1 LTQLNNSINLE
12 RATLYTTHPDIQK
25 TPLLFTMSTHN
36 RISVWT
42 CDKCDAT
49 FEPGTDCF
57 PCEEGHACL
66 NCAAA
71 VSDTWKCCI
80 CADEYVPGEMTC
92 IPMGSQNACFACLCE
107 RMDKMI
113 GSEEHYLPVFDE
125 FMLRPWDF
133 EKALF
138 GDEAGA
144 NDYFRRFEAKLKKYE
159 GRGDP
164 KPER

>member
-12 RATLYTTHPDIQK
+12 RATLYTNHPDIQR
-25 TPLLFTMSTHN
+25 TPLLFTMSTHS

-71 VSDTWKCCI
+71 VRDTWKCCI

-92 IPMGSQNACFACLCE
+92 IPMGSQNACFACLRE

-113 GSEEHYLPVFDE
+113 ESEEHYPPVFDE

-144 NDYFRRFEAKLKKYE
+144 NDYFRRFEAKLKEYE